1 MCKLYYHR
9 MIYINHS
16 FHNGFFHRVLTEAPH
31 HACALN
37 IPICPTSTT
46 IGLYRDV
53 WIAAIAS
60 SRKSLV
66 TQTAAICVRFSGA
79 TGTSRVRHNAHYV
92 PYAQIRFDL

>member
-1 MCKLYYHR
+1 MLKLVCALA
-9 MIYINHS
+9 I
-16 FHNGFFHRVLTEAPH
+16 GEAP
-31 HACALN
+31 
-37 IPICPTSTT
+37 

-60 SRKSLV
+60 FRKSRA
-66 TQTAAICVRFSGA
+66 TQTAAICVRFQGA